1 MKQRILVYSID
12 EIAVDYKAVAQ
23 SINCACQRDHTHYR
37 VAGLCQTHDCVFFS
51 LEELRSRQ
59 EVRYVLVPFSGTS
72 NDQVKADIYTRWSS
86 GFSTRGLIRLSESYL
101 GLFESGERKQV
112 SELHELFVEKS

>member
-1 MKQRILVYSID
+1 MKQRILVYSIE

-23 SINCACQRDHTHYR
+23 SINCACHRDRSFYR
-37 VAGLCQTHDCVFFS
+37 VSGLCQTHDCVLFP
-51 LEELRSRQ
+51 LEEMSSPIS
-59 EVRYVLVPFSGTS
+59 VKYVLVPFSGTS
-72 NDQVKADIYTRWSS
+72 NDQVKVDIYTRWSS

-112 SELHELFVEKS
+112 PELHELFVEKS